1 MNEKQNRSLQLSFKG
16 TVVSTL
22 IFGAALLTAA
32 LGQAR
37 QQGQQ
42 QGSMAGM
49 AANAARRQR
58 ESKGRCSQREGY
70 H

>member
-42 QGSMAGM
+42 
-49 AANAARRQR
+49 
-58 ESKGRCSQREGY
+58 
-70 H
+70 

>member
-1 MNEKQNRSLQLSFKG
+1 VNEKQNRSLQLSFKG

-37 QQGQQ
+37 
-42 QGSMAGM
+42 SKASSRAAWPEWTCATMAT
-49 AANAARRQR
+49 
-58 ESKGRCSQREGY
+58 
-70 H
+70 